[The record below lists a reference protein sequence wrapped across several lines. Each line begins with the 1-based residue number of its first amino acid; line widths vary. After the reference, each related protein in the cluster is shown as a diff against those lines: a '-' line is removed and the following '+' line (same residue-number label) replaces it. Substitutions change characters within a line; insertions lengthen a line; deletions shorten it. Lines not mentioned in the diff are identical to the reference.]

1 MIIMD
6 NDYKGPAVYQI
17 KNEINN
23 KIYIGSTK
31 NYSKRISEHISKLE
45 LCNHDNKQLQADYNK
60 GDAFR
65 TDILKKLPEIFNQ
78 EIFKYELFYE
88 EHIFIKQAKSEEK
101 ELYNITPMRDNYYIS
116 SKQLEKKLADISCK
130 QIFGD
135 TLERHLCNRPKAYSE
150 VMFLLLDAKTEEE
163 KENIINKYKPLLDY
177 QSKDNYYRI
186 RHNIT
191 YCDYL
196 QLTEEERQA
205 LK

>member
-23 KIYIGSTK
+23 KIYIGSTR

-45 LCNHDNKQLQADYNK
+45 LRNHDNKQLQEDYSK
-60 GDAFR
+60 GDIFKIE
-65 TDILKKLPEIFNQ
+65 TLKKLPEMFKQ
-78 EIFKYELFYE
+78 KIFKYELFSE
-88 EHIFIKQAKSEEK
+88 ECIFIDQAKSEGT
-101 ELYNITPMRDNYYIS
+101 ELYNITPMKDNYYIS

-135 TLERHLCNRPKAYSE
+135 TLERHLCNRPKAYPE

-163 KENIINKYKPLLDY
+163 KENILNKYKPLLDY